1 MSQEYPAI
9 IRSQSQIAYEK
20 IGTATINEKI
30 GTATIKKQTLPATT
44 DNRVLGINDSKDLF
58 SLYVLYDIVKQ
69 SEEVKK
75 C

>member
-1 MSQEYPAI
+1 MREN
-9 IRSQSQIAYEK
+9 R
-20 IGTATINEKI
+20 EKI

-58 SLYVLYDIVKQ
+58 SLYVLYDIVKH